1 MQYVADSTLQTQ
13 HLGCVRVHA
22 TIMPPQKS
30 RKTCFDSKKKRGAE
44 APRSGVGSRVGLLN
58 DFAMKVD
65 IRTFDFGFFLDPQAD
80 DQVDNLQDD
89 G

>member
-1 MQYVADSTLQTQ
+1 MLLTQ
-13 HLGCVRVHA
+13 PCRRNIWGACVF
-22 TIMPPQKS
+22 MPQLCRR
-30 RKTCFDSKKKRGAE
+30 RKAVKPVLIRKKRGAE

>member
-30 RKTCFDSKKKRGAE
+30 RKTCFDSKKNGGPKPPVQVSE
-44 APRSGVGSRVGLLN
+44 VGL
-58 DFAMKVD
+58 VY
-65 IRTFDFGFFLDPQAD
+65 
-80 DQVDNLQDD
+80 
-89 G
+89 